1 MVKYAGPD
9 DIAETAGT
17 AAPEGERFSITRMAR
32 LLTVSTSGYYQY
44 IKRRA
49 TTVLTPGQQRR
60 ADLEVKI
67 VEIHKDSKGTYGSPR
82 VTAELRAHGE
92 VVNKKTVAKIMASK
106 AWRASVRARSRSR
119 RRWSIRRRRSRRI

>member
-9 DIAETAGT
+9 DTAETAGT

-49 TTVLTPGQQRR
+49 TTVLTPRQHRR

-92 VVNKKTVAKIMASK
+92 VVNKKT
-106 AWRASVRARSRSR
+106 
-119 RRWSIRRRRSRRI
+119 